1 MNDLDKRYS
10 GVNGYLSTMVTTV
23 LPGIGLLY

>member
-10 GVNGYLSTMVTTV
+10 GVNGYLSTISDSNVS
-23 LPGIGLLY
+23 